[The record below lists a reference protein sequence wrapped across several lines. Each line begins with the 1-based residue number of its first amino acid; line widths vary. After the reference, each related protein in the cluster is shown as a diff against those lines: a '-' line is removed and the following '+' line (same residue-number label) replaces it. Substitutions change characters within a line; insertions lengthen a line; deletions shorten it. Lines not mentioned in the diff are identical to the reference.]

1 MKSFVSKCMSA
12 LLSGMMVFMTYA
24 GITSAH
30 AQESSAM
37 FREWTAE
44 KYARLPQRYAW
55 PEKFKGYA
63 IDFSALR
70 RQLAAAPMEFT
81 TAAQSSPV
89 IFSLPSPN
97 GERLLFKV
105 VETMIMDPAL
115 ASAYPDIKTYTGQGV
130 SDPTAILRI
139 SVTQSGFHAMILSP
153 RGFVYFDPV
162 VSGDVSQCIA
172 YYKQDFAPYSSFN
185 CETAD
190 KHDGHGARVNYP
202 DISGGQAFRTHG
214 TTLRTYRLALAAT
227 GEYTAF
233 HGGTKASAL
242 AAMVVSMNRVNGIYE
257 SEVAVRM
264 VIIPNDT
271 LVIYTDAATDP
282 YTNSNGVT
290 MLGQN
295 QSNLDAVIGN
305 ANYDIGH
312 VFSTGGGGVA
322 TLNSPCVT
330 GSKAR
335 GVTGLGSPVGDAF
348 DVDYVAHEMGH
359 QYGAL
364 HTFNAISG
372 SCNGNRSA
380 SAAFE
385 PGSGITIMAYAGIC
399 TATNNLAPNSIAYFH
414 TYSFDQITN
423 FITTGSGN
431 TCPVATPTGNTP
443 PNVIPD
449 ALNYT
454 IPYLTPFTLN
464 AAGSDANGD
473 ALTYS
478 WEEYDLGPAGNWN
491 APVGDAPIFRPF
503 PPVTV
508 GSRTFPRIS
517 DIVNNTTT
525 IGEILP
531 SYARTLKFRIT
542 VRDNRAGGG
551 GVMHPDDTVRV
562 NVINTGA
569 AFAVT
574 SPNTALTWT
583 SGQPATVTWNV
594 SGTDIAPINCANVSI
609 ALSTDGGFTYPI
621 TILASTPNDGSEVI
635 TVPANITTTARIRVQ
650 AVGNIF
656 FDISNANFTI
666 QAGSAVLSV
675 LNTDPVTTTPI
686 CAGLTLPVS
695 FTGNGPANAG
705 NVYTAQLSN
714 NAGSFASPVN
724 IGTLTS
730 TSPAGTINC
739 TIPGG
744 TSQGTGYRIRVISSN
759 PAITGSNNGTN
770 LTILNTV
777 GTTGSISGSAAVC
790 QGQTGVVYT
799 IPAVTNATTYAW
811 TLPSGFTITAGAN
824 TNSITVS
831 VSGTAASGN
840 ITVTPSNGCN
850 TGVTSSPF
858 SVTVNPLP
866 GAAGTITGTAAV
878 CQNQS
883 GVSYSVPAIINAS
896 SYNWVV
902 PSGVTIV
909 SGAGTN
915 SIVVNFGA
923 SAAAGNITVNGVNA
937 CGNGSSSSFFVAVQA
952 APAAPVVTA
961 NGSTTI
967 CSSGSVV
974 LSFVPQ
980 PGVQYQWRR
989 NGLNLAGA
997 TDTFYVATT
1006 SGNYD
1011 VVASVIPVGMQTFT
1025 STSTVSIP
1033 DNSCTGGS
1041 SNIAVSGYNFPVRSS
1056 GIYIRM
1062 SITHTYVG
1070 DLDIFLESPSGA
1082 RIGISDQTGNSNNG
1096 GDNFINTV
1104 IADSGAAQIPTTGA
1118 PYTNLYRPWQSI
1130 FSVSG
1135 CSGLTTTLTSFAAL
1149 GSGSLNPNG
1158 TWRLRVYDRFSTDTG
1173 FVNTWSITFPYIGSN
1188 CNAISNLVGVTVI
1201 NSPLITGVS
1210 PSGGSVGTA
1219 VVITGSGFAGASN
1232 VAFNGASAAF
1242 TVVNDGQIN
1251 TTVPAGATTGQLS
1264 VTTPCGTVNA
1274 PAVFTVN
1281 TTATLNVTLLIEG
1294 FYNPLTNQME
1304 SVSAPGV
1311 SDTVTVELR
1320 QSTAP
1325 FALVHTSAIPLNLQ
1339 GQGSISL
1346 PGTFLGSS
1354 YYLVF
1359 RHRNAVQ
1366 TWSKNPVLITP
1377 VTGFNLSQ

>member
-1 MKSFVSKCMSA
+1 MKSFVST
-12 LLSGMMVFMTYA
+12 FMYSLVSCILFFMPYS

-30 AQESSAM
+30 AQEASPS
-37 FREWTAE
+37 FREWPAE

-63 IDFSALR
+63 IDFSAIR

-89 IFSLPSPN
+89 VFSLPSPS

-105 VETMIMDPAL
+105 VETMMMDPAL
-115 ASAYPDIKTYTGQGV
+115 AFANPDIKTYTGQGI
-130 SDPTAILRI
+130 SDPTSILRI
-139 SVTQSGFHAMILSP
+139 SVTPRGFHAMILSP

-162 VSGDVSQCIA
+162 VSGDITQCIA

-190 KHDGHGARVNYP
+190 KHDVQGARVNYP

-214 TTLRTYRLALAAT
+214 TTLRTYRLALAGT

-271 LVIYTDAATDP
+271 LIIYTDAATDP

-335 GVTGLGSPVGDAF
+335 GVTGSGSPVGDAF

-359 QYGAL
+359 QFGGL
-364 HTFNAISG
+364 HTFNAVTG

-399 TATNNLAPNSIAYFH
+399 TSTNNLAPNSIAYFH

-431 TCPVATPTGNTP
+431 SCAVATATGNTP
-443 PNVIPD
+443 PNVVPD

-454 IPYLTPFTLN
+454 IPYQTPFTLN
-464 AAGSDANGD
+464 ATGSDANGD

-478 WEEYDLGPAGNWN
+478 WEEYDLGAAGNWN

-508 GSRTFPRIS
+508 GSRTFPKIS

-551 GVMHPDDTVRV
+551 GVMHPDDTVQV

-569 AFAVT
+569 PFAVT

-594 SGTDIAPINCANVSI
+594 SNSNIAPINCANVSI
-609 ALSTDGGFTYPI
+609 SLSTDGGFTYPV

-656 FDISNANFTI
+656 FDISNTNFTI
-666 QAGSAVLSV
+666 QSGSAVLSV
-675 LNTDPVTTTPI
+675 LNTDPVTTSPI

-695 FTGNGPANAG
+695 YTGDGPANAG

-714 NAGSFASPVN
+714 SSGSFASPVI
-724 IGTLTS
+724 IGSLSS
-730 TSPAGTINC
+730 TSPAGTISC

-759 PAITGSNNGTN
+759 PAITGTNNGTN
-770 LTILNTV
+770 LTILNAV
-777 GTTGSISGSAAVC
+777 GTTGSISGPAAVC
-790 QGQTGVVYT
+790 QAQTGVVYT

-831 VSGTAASGN
+831 VSGAAASGN

-866 GAAGTITGTAAV
+866 GAAGTITGTASV

-883 GVSYSVPAIINAS
+883 GVSYTVPAITNAS
-896 SYNWVV
+896 SYNWTV

-923 SAAAGNITVNGVNA
+923 GAVAGNISVSGNNG
-937 CGNGSSSSFFVAVQA
+937 CGNGASSSFFVAVQA

-967 CSSGSVV
+967 CSPGSVV

-980 PGVQYQWRR
+980 SGVQYQWRR
-989 NGLNLAGA
+989 NGLILAGA

-1011 VVASVIPVGMQTFT
+1011 VVATVIPVGMQTFN
-1025 STSTVSIP
+1025 STSAVSIP

-1041 SNIAVSGYNFPVRSS
+1041 SDILVSGYTFPVRSS

-1062 SITHTYVG
+1062 NITHTYVG

-1082 RIGISDQTGNSNNG
+1082 RIGISDQTGNTNNG
-1096 GDNFINTV
+1096 GDNFTNTV
-1104 IADSGAAQIPTTGA
+1104 IADSGTVQIPTTGA
-1118 PYTNLYRPWQSI
+1118 PYTNLYRPWQSV

-1149 GSGSLNPNG
+1149 GGGSLNPNG
-1158 TWRLRVYDRFSTDTG
+1158 NWRLRVYDRFSTDTG
-1173 FVNTWSITFPYIGSN
+1173 SVNNWSITFPFIGSS
-1188 CNAISNLVGVTVI
+1188 CNATSNVVGVTVI
-1201 NSPLITGVS
+1201 SSPLVTGVS
-1210 PSGGSVGTA
+1210 PSGGSVGTP
-1219 VVITGSGFAGASN
+1219 VVITGSGFTGASN

-1264 VTTPCGTVNA
+1264 VSTPCGTVNA
-1274 PAVFTVN
+1274 PSLFTVSS
-1281 TTATLNVTLLIEG
+1281 TATLNITLLIEG
-1294 FYNPLTNQME
+1294 FYNPVTNQME

-1311 SDTVTVELR
+1311 SDTITVEVR
-1320 QSTAP
+1320 QSTTPYAV
-1325 FALVHTSAIPLNLQ
+1325 VHTSTIPLNLL
-1339 GQGSISL
+1339 GQGTVAL
-1346 PGTFLGSS
+1346 PGTLLGSS

-1359 RHRNAVQ
+1359 RHRNAIE

-1377 VTGFNLSQ
+1377 VTNFNLSQ